1 MNMKMKKGSWIL
13 FLMILAVAPCRA
25 QQDSIGVSG
34 KVVDAFTGMLI
45 EDGRAEVCTPD
56 SVVIG
61 PAEWT
66 YGITNGV
73 RENSYVQCRLPRGRY
88 LLRLSHKDYLTEWVE
103 LNLTHFRRNS
113 YRMSKNIRMV
123 RLPKSTLLGEAVVKA
138 TKIKMVMKGD
148 TIVYNADAFQLSQG
162 SMLDALIAQLP
173 GAVLKPNGQITVNGR
188 AVSSLLVNGKD
199 FFKGDPRVA
208 LENLPSYMVDKVKV
222 YEKLTAEQK
231 LSGVVPLEKPLVM
244 DVNLKKQYSIGWI
257 ANAEAAYGTHDRWLG
272 RVFALRFT
280 DCSRLALYGNLNNTN
295 DTRKP
300 GTQGEWTPSYLPDGL
315 QESYSGGMEYF
326 YETRDEAFHW
336 RSNLNATHTDNHTF
350 RRTDTERFLQGG
362 RAYGVGESDAKQK
375 SIDVRTSHEL
385 FSHVGKEF
393 RSLLHMGNLDAGY
406 SRHNGSQLD
415 VSAEFD
421 ANPYALVSAGV
432 LDSVFSGR
440 NDALLRLVRNRRK
453 LEAISHSENWNVSLP
468 YRLLVNT
475 PVNLLACDHSLTLT
489 AGAQYDHRKDRSF
502 DHLQVDYFQSGNTE
516 PFRNRYFSRPSTH
529 YRFNGG
535 VSMNFNLKSGFNG
548 GLGFEA
554 SHDYRK
560 GRQDLYRLDRLD
572 SWGEDTEHAVGSLP
586 SSSGEMQQALD
597 VNNSEHSRL
606 RTTDY
611 RLTPSAKSEF
621 KMGKVHHNFR
631 ISLPVTVRKE
641 RLLYDRSLRH
651 YDLDRTRVLLASQVQ
666 LQQIYTDMRKH
677 ILEDAPLIVVNW
689 RYRLSQQ
696 NPQLIHSVELVN
708 DADPL
713 YVQYGNAGLHRS
725 TQHSLSGSLSCNRPK
740 KPMQS
745 LKAEVEYNRTK
756 NALGMEQ
763 TYHPETGGS
772 SVRPVN
778 IDGNWDLGG
787 HLNTSGMFGK
797 QKRFSW
803 STETAATFYN
813 SVDCSNVDGQTAGG
827 LSVVKNFYLQQ
838 RGSLGYSNAGW
849 SVNGKVNVGWNHV
862 RSRREDFSTISAVD
876 FNYGGSV
883 RIPLPWNFSLHSDFT
898 VFSRRGYS
906 DASLNEDNLMWNARL
921 ETSVLKG
928 NLVLMVEG
936 FDLLRDL
943 SKVTRSINAQGRVES
958 YTNVI
963 PSYFMAHV
971 VYRLN
976 IKPKKK

>member
-13 FLMILAVAPCRA
+13 FLMILAIAPCRA
-25 QQDSIGVSG
+25 QQDSIGVFVT
-34 KVVDAFTGMLI
+34 VVDNFTGMLI
-45 EDGRAEVCTPD
+45 EDGQAEVCTPD

-73 RENSYVQCRLPRGRY
+73 RVSTHIQCRLPRGRY

-103 LNLTHFRRNS
+103 LNLSRIRRDS
-113 YRMSKNIRMV
+113 YWRQENIRMV

-188 AVSSLLVNGKD
+188 VVSSLLVNGKD

-326 YETRDEAFHW
+326 YETRDETFHW

-350 RRTDTERFLQGG
+350 RHTDTERFLQGG

-385 FSHVGKEF
+385 YSLNGTSS
-393 RSLLHMGNLDAGY
+393 RSFIHRANLNADY
-406 SRHNGSQLD
+406 SRHNGNQLD

-440 NDALLRLVRNRRK
+440 NGALLRLVRNRRK
-453 LEAISHSENWNVSLP
+453 LEAISRSENWNVSLP
-468 YRLLVNT
+468 YQLFVNT
-475 PVNLLACDHSLTLT
+475 PVNLLAFDHSLTLT

-535 VSMNFNLKSGFNG
+535 LSMNFVTSPFANVNMDVS
-548 GLGFEA
+548 A

-611 RLTPSAKSEF
+611 QLTPSGRVQF
-621 KMGKVHHNFR
+621 YIGKIQQDFEM
-631 ISLPVTVRKE
+631 SLPVTVRKE

-651 YDLDRTRVLLASQVQ
+651 FDLDRTRVLLAPRVLFRQT
-666 LQQIYTDMRKH
+666 YGDHEKFFERKSS
-677 ILEDAPLIVVNW
+677 LIVVNW
-689 RYRLSQQ
+689 RYGLSQQ
-696 NPQLIHSVELVN
+696 NPQLIHSVELIN

-725 TQHSLSGSLSCNRPK
+725 TRHSLNGSLMYMHNG

-763 TYHPETGGS
+763 TYHPETGGY

-813 SVDCSNVDGQTAGG
+813 SVDCSNVDGQPAGG

-862 RSRREDFSTISAVD
+862 RSQREDFSTISAVD

>member
-1 MNMKMKKGSWIL
+1 MNFVTSP
-13 FLMILAVAPCRA
+13 FA
-25 QQDSIGVSG
+25 
-34 KVVDAFTGMLI
+34 
-45 EDGRAEVCTPD
+45 
-56 SVVIG
+56 
-61 PAEWT
+61 
-66 YGITNGV
+66 N
-73 RENSYVQCRLPRGRY
+73 
-88 LLRLSHKDYLTEWVE
+88 
-103 LNLTHFRRNS
+103 
-113 YRMSKNIRMV
+113 
-123 RLPKSTLLGEAVVKA
+123 
-138 TKIKMVMKGD
+138 
-148 TIVYNADAFQLSQG
+148 
-162 SMLDALIAQLP
+162 
-173 GAVLKPNGQITVNGR
+173 VN
-188 AVSSLLVNGKD
+188 
-199 FFKGDPRVA
+199 
-208 LENLPSYMVDKVKV
+208 
-222 YEKLTAEQK
+222 
-231 LSGVVPLEKPLVM
+231 M
-244 DVNLKKQYSIGWI
+244 DVS
-257 ANAEAAYGTHDRWLG
+257 
-272 RVFALRFT
+272 
-280 DCSRLALYGNLNNTN
+280 
-295 DTRKP
+295 
-300 GTQGEWTPSYLPDGL
+300 
-315 QESYSGGMEYF
+315 
-326 YETRDEAFHW
+326 
-336 RSNLNATHTDNHTF
+336 
-350 RRTDTERFLQGG
+350 
-362 RAYGVGESDAKQK
+362 
-375 SIDVRTSHEL
+375 
-385 FSHVGKEF
+385 
-393 RSLLHMGNLDAGY
+393 
-406 SRHNGSQLD
+406 
-415 VSAEFD
+415 
-421 ANPYALVSAGV
+421 
-432 LDSVFSGR
+432 
-440 NDALLRLVRNRRK
+440 
-453 LEAISHSENWNVSLP
+453 
-468 YRLLVNT
+468 
-475 PVNLLACDHSLTLT
+475 
-489 AGAQYDHRKDRSF
+489 
-502 DHLQVDYFQSGNTE
+502 
-516 PFRNRYFSRPSTH
+516 
-529 YRFNGG
+529 
-535 VSMNFNLKSGFNG
+535 
-548 GLGFEA
+548 A

-611 RLTPSAKSEF
+611 RLTPSGRVQF
-621 KMGKVHHNFR
+621 YIGKIQQDFEM
-631 ISLPVTVRKE
+631 SLPVTVRKE

-651 YDLDRTRVLLASQVQ
+651 FDLDRTRVLLAPRVLFRQT
-666 LQQIYTDMRKH
+666 YGDHEKFFERKSS
-677 ILEDAPLIVVNW
+677 LIVVNW
-689 RYRLSQQ
+689 RYGLSQQ
-696 NPQLIHSVELVN
+696 NPPLIHSVELIN

-725 TQHSLSGSLSCNRPK
+725 TRHSLNGSLMYMHNG

-763 TYHPETGGS
+763 TYHPETGGY

>member
-1 MNMKMKKGSWIL
+1 
-13 FLMILAVAPCRA
+13 MILAIAPCRA
-25 QQDSIGVSG
+25 QQDSIRVLVT
-34 KVVDAFTGMLI
+34 VVDNFTGMQI
-45 EDGRAEVCTPD
+45 EDGQAEVCTPD

-73 RENSYVQCRLPRGRY
+73 RVSTHIQCRLPRGRY

-103 LNLTHFRRNS
+103 LNLSRIRRDS
-113 YRMSKNIRMV
+113 YWRQENVRMV

-244 DVNLKKQYSIGWI
+244 DVNLKKQYSVGWI

-326 YETRDEAFHW
+326 YETRDETFHW

-350 RRTDTERFLQGG
+350 RHTDTERFLQGG

-385 FSHVGKEF
+385 YSLNGTSS
-393 RSLLHMGNLDAGY
+393 RSFIHRANLNADY
-406 SRHNGSQLD
+406 SRHNGNQLD

-453 LEAISHSENWNVSLP
+453 LEAISRSENWNVSLP
-468 YRLLVNT
+468 YQFFVNT

-535 VSMNFNLKSGFNG
+535 LSMNFVTSPFANVKMDVS
-548 GLGFEA
+548 A

-572 SWGEDTEHAVGSLP
+572 SWGEDTEHAVGNLP

-611 RLTPSAKSEF
+611 QLTPSGRVQF
-621 KMGKVHHNFR
+621 YIGKIQQDFEM
-631 ISLPVTVRKE
+631 SLPVTVRKE

-651 YDLDRTRVLLASQVQ
+651 FDLDRTRVLLAPRVLFRQT
-666 LQQIYTDMRKH
+666 YGDHEKFFERKSS
-677 ILEDAPLIVVNW
+677 LIVVNW
-689 RYRLSQQ
+689 RYGLSQQ
-696 NPQLIHSVELVN
+696 NPQLIHSVELIN

-725 TQHSLSGSLSCNRPK
+725 TRHSLNGSLMYMHNG

-745 LKAEVEYNRTK
+745 LKAEVEYNRKK

-763 TYHPETGGS
+763 TYHPETGGY

-787 HLNTSGMFGK
+787 HLNTNGMFGK
-797 QKRFSW
+797 QKRFNW

>member
-1 MNMKMKKGSWIL
+1 MYKKCLIFLLSL
-13 FLMILAVAPCRA
+13 FWMTWGAA
-25 QQDSIGVSG
+25 QTYSVG
-34 KVVDAFTGMLI
+34 
-45 EDGRAEVCTPD
+45 GRV
-56 SVVIG
+56 
-61 PAEWT
+61 
-66 YGITNGV
+66 
-73 RENSYVQCRLPRGRY
+73 ENA
-88 LLRLSHKDYLTEWVE
+88 LT
-103 LNLTHFRRNS
+103 
-113 YRMSKNIRMV
+113 
-123 RLPKSTLLGEAVVKA
+123 GEAVELATAALLRTDSTLVAGASTDGKGQFLLKAKTAGSYLVRISFVGFSPSYTSITLTREQPKADLGVVKLEVNDRVLQEA
-138 TKIKMVMKGD
+138 VVSTTLARVEQKKD
-148 TIVYNADAFQLSQG
+148 TTIFNAGAYSLPEG
-162 SMLDALIAQLP
+162 STLEALIELLP
-173 GAVLKPNGQITVNGR
+173 GVKVSENGAITWNGKPVEE
-188 AVSSLLVNGKD
+188 LLLNGKD

-257 ANAEAAYGTHDRWLG
+257 ANAEAAYGTHNRWLG

-326 YETRDEAFHW
+326 YETRDETFHW

-421 ANPYALVSAGV
+421 ANPYALASAGV

-535 VSMNFNLKSGFNG
+535 VSMDFNLKSGFNG

-560 GRQDLYRLDRLD
+560 GRQDLYRLDRMTL
-572 SWGEDTEHAVGSLP
+572 GEYESL
-586 SSSGEMQQALD
+586 L
-597 VNNSEHSRL
+597 
-606 RTTDY
+606 
-611 RLTPSAKSEF
+611 SEF
-621 KMGKVHHNFR
+621 VDPCPGSQVTSTFGWREWSNSYHYGIDLGTGAEN
-631 ISLPVTVRKE
+631 LPVYAAAAGIVTGTG
-641 RLLYDRSLRH
+641 YDASAGNWIAIDH
-651 YDLDRTRVLLASQVQ
+651 GEGVVTKYFHHSQMYVEEGDRVEKG
-666 LQQIYTDMRKH
+666 QQIG
-677 ILEDAPLIVVNW
+677 
-689 RYRLSQQ
+689 LS
-696 NPQLIHSVELVN
+696 
-708 DADPL
+708 
-713 YVQYGNAGLHRS
+713 GTTGRS
-725 TQHSLSGSLSCNRPK
+725 T
-740 KPMQS
+740 
-745 LKAEVEYNRTK
+745 
-756 NALGMEQ
+756 
-763 TYHPETGGS
+763 
-772 SVRPVN
+772 
-778 IDGNWDLGG
+778 GN
-787 HLNTSGMFGK
+787 HLHF
-797 QKRFSW
+797 QL
-803 STETAATFYN
+803 EI
-813 SVDCSNVDGQTAGG
+813 
-827 LSVVKNFYLQQ
+827 
-838 RGSLGYSNAGW
+838 RG
-849 SVNGKVNVGWNHV
+849 
-862 RSRREDFSTISAVD
+862 TAVD
-876 FNYGGSV
+876 PAPYLFQE
-883 RIPLPWNFSLHSDFT
+883 
-898 VFSRRGYS
+898 
-906 DASLNEDNLMWNARL
+906 ED
-921 ETSVLKG
+921 
-928 NLVLMVEG
+928 
-936 FDLLRDL
+936 
-943 SKVTRSINAQGRVES
+943 
-958 YTNVI
+958 
-963 PSYFMAHV
+963 
-971 VYRLN
+971 
-976 IKPKKK
+976 

>member
-25 QQDSIGVSG
+25 QQDSIGVSVT
-34 KVVDAFTGMLI
+34 VVDNFTGMLI
-45 EDGRAEVCTPD
+45 EDGQAEVCTPD

-73 RENSYVQCRLPRGRY
+73 RVSTHIQCRLPRGRY

-103 LNLTHFRRNS
+103 LNLSRIRRDS
-113 YRMSKNIRMV
+113 YWRQENIRMV

-244 DVNLKKQYSIGWI
+244 DVNLKKQYSVGWI

-326 YETRDEAFHW
+326 YETRDETFHW

-350 RRTDTERFLQGG
+350 RHTDTERFLQGG

-385 FSHVGKEF
+385 YSLNGTSS
-393 RSLLHMGNLDAGY
+393 RSFIHRANLNADY
-406 SRHNGSQLD
+406 SRHNGNQLD

-453 LEAISHSENWNVSLP
+453 LEAISRSENWNVSLP
-468 YRLLVNT
+468 YQLFVNT
-475 PVNLLACDHSLTLT
+475 PVNLLAFDHSLTLT

-535 VSMNFNLKSGFNG
+535 LSMNFVTSPFANVNMDVS
-548 GLGFEA
+548 A

-572 SWGEDTEHAVGSLP
+572 SWGEDTEHAVGNLP

-611 RLTPSAKSEF
+611 QLTPSGRVQF
-621 KMGKVHHNFR
+621 YIGKIQQDFEM
-631 ISLPVTVRKE
+631 SLPVTVRKE

-651 YDLDRTRVLLASQVQ
+651 FDLDRTRVLLAPRVLFRQTYGDHEKFFEKKSS
-666 LQQIYTDMRKH
+666 
-677 ILEDAPLIVVNW
+677 LIVVNW

-696 NPQLIHSVELVN
+696 NPPLIHSVELIN

-725 TQHSLSGSLSCNRPK
+725 TRHSLNGSLMYMHNG

-763 TYHPETGGS
+763 TYHPETGGYA
-772 SVRPVN
+772 VRPVN

-928 NLVLMVEG
+928 
-936 FDLLRDL
+936 
-943 SKVTRSINAQGRVES
+943 TWC
-958 YTNVI
+958 
-963 PSYFMAHV
+963 
-971 VYRLN
+971 
-976 IKPKKK
+976 

>member
-1 MNMKMKKGSWIL
+1 MKGRSWIL
-13 FLMILAVAPCRA
+13 LLMILAIAPCRA
-25 QQDSIGVSG
+25 QQDSIRVLVT
-34 KVVDAFTGMLI
+34 VVDNFTGMQI
-45 EDGRAEVCTPD
+45 EDGQAEVCTPD

-73 RENSYVQCRLPRGRY
+73 RVSTHIQCRLPRGRY

-103 LNLTHFRRNS
+103 LNLSRIRRDS
-113 YRMSKNIRMV
+113 YWRQENVRMV

-244 DVNLKKQYSIGWI
+244 DVNLKKQYSVGWI

-326 YETRDEAFHW
+326 YETRDETFHW

-350 RRTDTERFLQGG
+350 RHTDTERFLQGG

-385 FSHVGKEF
+385 YSLNGTSS
-393 RSLLHMGNLDAGY
+393 RSFIHRANLNADY
-406 SRHNGSQLD
+406 SRHNGNQLD

-453 LEAISHSENWNVSLP
+453 LEAISRSENWNVSLP
-468 YRLLVNT
+468 YQFFVNT

-535 VSMNFNLKSGFNG
+535 LSMNFVTSPFANVNMDVS
-548 GLGFEA
+548 A

-611 RLTPSAKSEF
+611 QLTPSGRVQF
-621 KMGKVHHNFR
+621 YIGKIQQDFEM
-631 ISLPVTVRKE
+631 SLPVTVRKE

-651 YDLDRTRVLLASQVQ
+651 FDLDRTRVLLAPRVLFRQT
-666 LQQIYTDMRKH
+666 YGDHEKFFERKSS
-677 ILEDAPLIVVNW
+677 LIVVNW

-696 NPQLIHSVELVN
+696 NPPLIHSVELIN

-725 TQHSLSGSLSCNRPK
+725 TRHSLNGSLMYMHNG

-763 TYHPETGGS
+763 TYHPETGGY

>member
-1 MNMKMKKGSWIL
+1 MKGRSWIL

-25 QQDSIGVSG
+25 QQDSIGVLVT
-34 KVVDAFTGMLI
+34 VVDNFTGMLI
-45 EDGRAEVCTPD
+45 EDGQAEVCTPD

-73 RENSYVQCRLPRGRY
+73 RVSTQIQCRLPRGRY

-103 LNLTHFRRNS
+103 LNLSRIRRDS
-113 YRMSKNIRMV
+113 YWRQENVRMV

-244 DVNLKKQYSIGWI
+244 DVNLKKQYSVGWI

-326 YETRDEAFHW
+326 YETRDETFHW

-350 RRTDTERFLQGG
+350 RHTDTERFLQGG

-385 FSHVGKEF
+385 YSLNGTSS
-393 RSLLHMGNLDAGY
+393 RSFIHRANLNADY
-406 SRHNGSQLD
+406 SRHNGNQLD

-421 ANPYALVSAGV
+421 TNPYALVSAGV

-453 LEAISHSENWNVSLP
+453 LEAISRSENWNVSLP
-468 YRLLVNT
+468 YQLFVNT
-475 PVNLLACDHSLTLT
+475 PVNLLAFDHSLTLT

-535 VSMNFNLKSGFNG
+535 LSMNFVTSPFANVNMDVS
-548 GLGFEA
+548 A

-611 RLTPSAKSEF
+611 QLTPSGRVQF
-621 KMGKVHHNFR
+621 YIGKIQQDFEM
-631 ISLPVTVRKE
+631 SLPVTVRKE

-651 YDLDRTRVLLASQVQ
+651 FDLDRTRVLLAPRVLFRQT
-666 LQQIYTDMRKH
+666 YGDHEKFFERKSS
-677 ILEDAPLIVVNW
+677 LIVVNW
-689 RYRLSQQ
+689 RYGLSQQ
-696 NPQLIHSVELVN
+696 NPPLIHSVELIN

-725 TQHSLSGSLSCNRPK
+725 TRHSLNGSLMYMHNG

-763 TYHPETGGS
+763 TYHPETGGY

-787 HLNTSGMFGK
+787 HLNTNGMFGK
-797 QKRFSW
+797 QKRFNW

>member
-1 MNMKMKKGSWIL
+1 MKMKKGSWIL
-13 FLMILAVAPCRA
+13 LLMILAVAPCRA
-25 QQDSIGVSG
+25 QQDSIGVLVT
-34 KVVDAFTGMLI
+34 VVDNFTGMLI
-45 EDGRAEVCTPD
+45 EDGQAEVCTPD

-73 RENSYVQCRLPRGRY
+73 RVSTQIQCRLPRGRY

-103 LNLTHFRRNS
+103 LNLSRIRRDS
-113 YRMSKNIRMV
+113 YWRQENVRMV

-244 DVNLKKQYSIGWI
+244 DVNLKKQYSVGWI

-326 YETRDEAFHW
+326 YETRDETFHW

-350 RRTDTERFLQGG
+350 RHTDTERFLQGG

-385 FSHVGKEF
+385 YSLNGTSS
-393 RSLLHMGNLDAGY
+393 RSFIHRANLNADY
-406 SRHNGSQLD
+406 SRHNGNQLD

-453 LEAISHSENWNVSLP
+453 LEAISRSENWNVSLP
-468 YRLLVNT
+468 YQLFVNT
-475 PVNLLACDHSLTLT
+475 PVNLLAFDHSLTLT

-535 VSMNFNLKSGFNG
+535 LSMNFVTSPFANVNMDVS
-548 GLGFEA
+548 A

-572 SWGEDTEHAVGSLP
+572 SWGEDTEHAVGNLP

-611 RLTPSAKSEF
+611 QLTPSGRVQF
-621 KMGKVHHNFR
+621 YIGKIQQDFEM
-631 ISLPVTVRKE
+631 SLPVTVRKE

-651 YDLDRTRVLLASQVQ
+651 FDLDRTRVLLAPRVLFRQT
-666 LQQIYTDMRKH
+666 YGDHEKFFERKSS
-677 ILEDAPLIVVNW
+677 LIVVNW
-689 RYRLSQQ
+689 RYGLSQQ
-696 NPQLIHSVELVN
+696 NPQLIHSVELIN

-725 TQHSLSGSLSCNRPK
+725 TRHSLNGSLMYMHNG

-745 LKAEVEYNRTK
+745 LKAEVEYNRKK

-763 TYHPETGGS
+763 TYHPETGGY

-787 HLNTSGMFGK
+787 HLNTNGMFGK